1 MGDGIVLSN
10 LQCPWPHITSTI
22 YANSSPDGRHS
33 AACAGRGSSA
43 LRSESA
49 KRIYRMH
56 ASRLTSGLV
65 LKLRN
70 GEYLV
75 VFGRVKPACP
85 LQPQLTA
92 PLIRSRRQD
101 HADPCQSKTVAM
113 PCWIVMRVRY
123 LSDSVA

>member
-22 YANSSPDGRHS
+22 YANSSPDGRHP
-33 AACAGRGSSA
+33 AACAWRGSSA
-43 LRSESA
+43 LRGESA
-49 KRIYRMH
+49 KRIYRMN

-75 VFGRVKPACP
+75 VLGRVKPACP
-85 LQPQLTA
+85 LQPQL
-92 PLIRSRRQD
+92 IQSRRQD
-101 HADPCQSKTVAM
+101 HADPCQGKTVAM

-123 LSDSVA
+123 LSESVA